1 MAYIFHPIQ
10 GGSVIGTKNT
20 AESSTSLPTM
30 PQSEEAT
37 TIGGGDPGS
46 DVKTMQTST
55 SKSVPENGTTAVPVP
70 VHFNNPLP
78 MKMTANED
86 QMQHTS
92 SAPSGQDNAARDGKD
107 PDNQVRSC
115 T

>member
-1 MAYIFHPIQ
+1 
-10 GGSVIGTKNT
+10 
-20 AESSTSLPTM
+20 M

-46 DVKTMQTST
+46 DVKTIQTSS
-55 SKSVPENGTTAVPVP
+55 SKSVPENGTTAVPVH
-70 VHFNNPLP
+70 VHLDNPLL
-78 MKMTANED
+78 MKTTANED

-92 SAPSGQDNAARDGKD
+92 SAPSCQDNAARDGKD